1 MVRQTDP
8 SPEKKVEK
16 IDAPLMKKMIVAAT
30 LWLNENQAE
39 VDALNVFPVPDG
51 DTGTNMYLTLFDAA
65 KEVENIEENE
75 VSKVLDAFANGSL
88 MGARGNS
95 GVILSQIFRGFAN
108 GARNK
113 KHLNPKEFSYA
124 MGEAAKKAYQAV
136 MKPVEG
142 TILTVVREAANA
154 AKKEAEKTD
163 DFRQLLEVT
172 LLQAEE
178 TLEKTPEMLKV
189 LKDANVVDAG
199 GRGFCLILEGYLR
212 ALRGDSTLEKKKKKV
227 APADPS
233 RSVKAEKLEYAYCTE
248 FLIKGHKINL
258 EKIRKYLNQYG
269 DSMLVVGSTE
279 VTKVHIHTNNPGKV
293 LDYAVQYGRL
303 SKVKINNMEEQ
314 IEDRYGSIPETS
326 SEEEIPMEKAF
337 GVVAVVAGDGLG
349 DIFTSLGAD
358 ELVTGGQSM
367 NPSTQ
372 DLAAGCEK
380 IRSEKIIILPNNK
393 NVIFAAEQVKEV
405 TEKEIF
411 VLPSTS
417 IPEGIAA
424 MMRINPEE
432 DFASILKE
440 MEKGLEEIK
449 TGEVTFAVRDSTVGG
464 MNIKEGDVIGLSNG
478 EILVSNTD
486 VGKVTLELLKKMV
499 DEEDFLITVYRG
511 EKISE
516 EKGEEIKEMITE
528 EFSDCD
534 VEMYPGNQPLYYL
547 IISVE

>member
-1 MVRQTDP
+1 VKQTDP
-8 SPEKKVEK
+8 SPQKKIEK

-65 KEVENIEENE
+65 KEVENIEEKE
-75 VSKVLDAFANGSL
+75 ISKILDAFANGSL

-95 GVILSQIFRGFAN
+95 GVILSQVFRGFAN
-108 GARNK
+108 GARK
-113 KHLNPKEFSYA
+113 KKTLDTKEFSFA
-124 MGEAAKKAYQAV
+124 LREASKKAYKAV
-136 MKPVEG
+136 MRPVEG

-154 AKKEAEKTD
+154 AQIEAEKTD
-163 DFRQLLEVT
+163 DMRQLLEVT
-172 LLQAEE
+172 LFHAEE
-178 TLEKTPEMLKV
+178 TLEKTPDMLKV

-212 ALRGDSTLEKKKKKV
+212 ALRGDSILEKELKKV
-227 APADPS
+227 TSLDPAKRGEP
-233 RSVKAEKLEYAYCTE
+233 EKLEFAYCTE
-248 FLIKGHKINL
+248 FLIKGKDIDL
-258 EKIRKYLNQYG
+258 EKIRKYLNPHG
-269 DSMLVVGSTE
+269 DSLLVVGSTE

-293 LDYAVQYGRL
+293 LDFAVQYGRL
-303 SKVKINNMEEQ
+303 SKIKIDNMEEQ
-314 IEDRYGSIPETS
+314 TETKYSSLPEP
-326 SEEEIPMEKAF
+326 ENEKEVPLEKDF

-372 DLAAGCEK
+372 DLVAGCEK
-380 IRSEKIIILPNNK
+380 IPSERIIILPNNK

-405 TEKEIF
+405 TKKEIV
-411 VLPSTS
+411 VLPTTS

-432 DFASILKE
+432 DFESIIKE
-440 MEKGLEEIK
+440 MKEGLEEIK
-449 TGEVTFAVRDSTVGG
+449 TGEVTFAVRDSKVGG
-464 MNIKEGDVIGLSNG
+464 MDIKEGDVIGLFNG
-478 EILVSNTD
+478 EIIVANNDVSRVSLD
-486 VGKVTLELLKKMV
+486 LLKEMV
-499 DEEDFLITVYRG
+499 DEDDFLITIYRG
-511 EKISE
+511 EKI
-516 EKGEEIKEMITE
+516 GEEEGEKIKEMVTE
-528 EFSDCD
+528 EFPECD
-534 VEMYPGNQPLYYL
+534 VEIYPGNQPLYYL

>member
-16 IDAPLMKKMIVAAT
+16 IDAQLMKKMIVAAT

-75 VSKVLDAFANGSL
+75 VGKVLDAFANGSL

-113 KHLNPKEFSYA
+113 KHLGPKEFSYA
-124 MGEAAKKAYQAV
+124 LGEAAKKAYKAV

-212 ALRGDSTLEKKKKKV
+212 ALRGDITLEKELKKV
-227 APADPS
+227 AQADPS
-233 RSVKAEKLEYAYCTE
+233 RRAEAEKLEYAYCTE
-248 FLIKGHKINL
+248 FLIKGQEINL
-258 EKIRKYLNQYG
+258 EKIRKYLNQHG
-269 DSMLVVGSTE
+269 DYLLVVGSTE

-303 SKVKINNMEEQ
+303 SKIKIDNMEEQ
-314 IEDRYGSIPETS
+314 TAARYGSIPETS
-326 SEEEIPMEKAF
+326 SEEEIPMEKDF

-380 IRSEKIIILPNNK
+380 VPSEKIVILPNNK

-405 TEKEIF
+405 TDKEIV
-411 VLPSTS
+411 VLSSTS

-432 DFASILKE
+432 EFESIIKE

-464 MNIKEGDVIGLSNG
+464 MDIKEGDVIGLFNG
-478 EILVSNTD
+478 EILVSNND
-486 VGKVTLELLKKMV
+486 VGKVTLELLKEMV
-499 DEEDFLITVYRG
+499 DDEDFLITVYRG

-516 EKGEEIKEMITE
+516 EKGEEIKALITE